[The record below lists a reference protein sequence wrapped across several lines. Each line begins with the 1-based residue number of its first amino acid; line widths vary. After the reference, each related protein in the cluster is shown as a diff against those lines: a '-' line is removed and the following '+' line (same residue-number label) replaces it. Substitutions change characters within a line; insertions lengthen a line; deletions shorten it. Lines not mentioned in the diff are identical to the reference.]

1 MKKAIFFDLDGTL
14 WDALNQITIS
24 WNLTMEKFHYPYRFD
39 LETVKSIMGL
49 TPEETCQLL
58 FKDKD
63 LKEGLD
69 IFHLLV
75 KEEINYLSKHPGTIY
90 ENEDKVLSVLSAK
103 YDLYVVSNS
112 DKGYIENYL
121 LTCNKEKYFN
131 GHICAGDLGLAKW
144 QNILYIKKKEKIDEV
159 IYVGDTL
166 KDKIESEKVHVKFI
180 HAAYGFGKINDDS
193 VKINNLTELILKV
206 EEVFAENAQKK

>member
-24 WNLTMEKFHYPYRFD
+24 WNLTMEKFHYPYRFS
-39 LETVKSIMGL
+39 LEDVKSIMGL

-58 FKDKD
+58 FKDKS

-75 KEEINYLSKHPGTIY
+75 KEEINYLSKHPGIIY
-90 ENEDKVLSVLSAK
+90 ENEDEVLSVLSAK
-103 YDLYVVSNS
+103 YNLYVVSNS

-121 LTCNKEKYFN
+121 STCNKEKYFK

-144 QNILYIKKKEKIDEV
+144 QNILYLKKKENIDEV

-166 KDKIESEKVHVKFI
+166 KDKTESERAHVKFI
-180 HAAYGFGKINDDS
+180 HAAYGFGKIDDDQ
-193 VKINNLTELILKV
+193 VKINNLRELILKA
-206 EEVFAENAQKK
+206 EEVFDKIA

>member
-24 WNLTMEKFHYPYRFD
+24 WNLTMEKIHYPYRFS
-39 LETVKSIMGL
+39 LEDVKSIMGL

-58 FKDKD
+58 FKDKS

-75 KEEINYLSKHPGTIY
+75 KEEINYLSKHPGIIY
-90 ENEDKVLSVLSAK
+90 ENEDQVLSVLSAK
-103 YDLYVVSNS
+103 YDLYVISNS

-121 LTCNKEKYFN
+121 STCNKEKYFK
-131 GHICAGDLGLAKW
+131 GHICAGDLGLPKW
-144 QNILYIKKKEKIDEV
+144 KNILYVKKKEKIDEV

-166 KDKIESEKVHVKFI
+166 KDKIESERAHVKFI
-180 HAAYGFGKINDDS
+180 HAAYGFGKIDDDQA
-193 VKINNLTELILKV
+193 KINNLRELILKA
-206 EEVFAENAQKK
+206 EEVFDKIA

>member
-24 WNLTMEKFHYPYRFD
+24 WNLTMEKFHYPYRFS
-39 LETVKSIMGL
+39 LEDVKSIMGL

-58 FKDKD
+58 FKDKS

-90 ENEDKVLSVLSAK
+90 ENEDQVLSVLSAK
-103 YDLYVVSNS
+103 YDLYVISNS

-121 LTCNKEKYFN
+121 STCNKEKYFK
-131 GHICAGDLGLAKW
+131 GHICAGDLGLPKW
-144 QNILYIKKKEKIDEV
+144 KNILYVKKKEKIDEV

-166 KDKIESEKVHVKFI
+166 KDKIESERAHVKFI
-180 HAAYGFGKINDDS
+180 HAAYGFGKIDDDQ
-193 VKINNLTELILKV
+193 VKINNLRELILKA
-206 EEVFAENAQKK
+206 EEVFDKIA

>member
-24 WNLTMEKFHYPYRFD
+24 WNLTMEKYHYPYRFN
-39 LETVKSIMGL
+39 LETIKSIMGL

-58 FKDKD
+58 FKDKS

-69 IFHLLV
+69 IFHILV
-75 KEEINYLSKHPGTIY
+75 KEEINYLSKHPGIIY
-90 ENEDKVLSVLSAK
+90 ENEDQVLSILSDK

-121 LTCNKEKYFN
+121 LTCNKEKYFK
-131 GHICAGDLGLAKW
+131 GHICAGDLGLPKW
-144 QNILYIKKKEKIDEV
+144 QNILYIKEKEKIDEV

-166 KDKIESEKVHVKFI
+166 KDKIESEKAHVNFI
-180 HAAYGFGKINDDS
+180 HAAYGYGKIDDDQ
-193 VKINNLTELILKV
+193 VKINNLKELIFKI
-206 EEVFAENAQKK
+206 EEVFDKFS

>member
-24 WNLTMEKFHYPYRFD
+24 WNLTMEKFHYPYRFS
-39 LETVKSIMGL
+39 LEDVKSIMGL

-58 FKDKD
+58 FKDKS

-75 KEEINYLSKHPGTIY
+75 KEEINYLSKHPGIIY
-90 ENEDKVLSVLSAK
+90 ENEDQVLSVLSAK
-103 YDLYVVSNS
+103 YDLYVISNS

-121 LTCNKEKYFN
+121 STCNKEKYFK
-131 GHICAGDLGLAKW
+131 GHICAGDLGLPKW
-144 QNILYIKKKEKIDEV
+144 KNILYVKKKEKIDEV

-166 KDKIESEKVHVKFI
+166 KDKIESERAHVKFI
-180 HAAYGFGKINDDS
+180 HAA
-193 VKINNLTELILKV
+193 
-206 EEVFAENAQKK
+206 

>member
-24 WNLTMEKFHYPYRFD
+24 WNLTMEKFHYPYRFS
-39 LETVKSIMGL
+39 LEDVKSIMGL

-58 FKDKD
+58 FKDKS

-75 KEEINYLSKHPGTIY
+75 KEEINYLSKHPGIIY
-90 ENEDKVLSVLSAK
+90 ENEDQVLSVLSAK

-121 LTCNKEKYFN
+121 STCNKEKYFK
-131 GHICAGDLGLAKW
+131 GHICAGDLGLPKW
-144 QNILYIKKKEKIDEV
+144 KNILYVKKKEKIDGV

-166 KDKIESEKVHVKFI
+166 KDKIESEKAHVKFI
-180 HAAYGFGKINDDS
+180 HAAYGFGKIDDDQ
-193 VKINNLTELILKV
+193 VKINNLRELILKA
-206 EEVFAENAQKK
+206 EEVFDKIA

>member
-14 WDALNQITIS
+14 WDALSQITTS
-24 WNLTMEKFHYPYRFD
+24 WNLTMKKYHYPYRFD

-90 ENEDKVLSVLSAK
+90 ENEDKVLSALSAK

-121 LTCNKEKYFN
+121 STCNKEKYFN

-144 QNILYIKKKEKIDEV
+144 QNILYLKEKEQIDEV

-166 KDKIESEKVHVKFI
+166 KDKIESEKADVKFI
-180 HAAYGFGKINDDS
+180 HAAYGFGKINNDTI
-193 VKINNLTELILKV
+193 KINNLTELILKV
-206 EEVFAENAQKK
+206 EEVFVENAQKK

>member
-24 WNLTMEKFHYPYRFD
+24 WNLTMEKFHYPYRFS
-39 LETVKSIMGL
+39 LEDVKSIMGL

-58 FKDKD
+58 FKDKS

-75 KEEINYLSKHPGTIY
+75 KEEINYLSKHPGIIY
-90 ENEDKVLSVLSAK
+90 ENEDQVLSVLSAK

-121 LTCNKEKYFN
+121 STCNKEKYFK
-131 GHICAGDLGLAKW
+131 GHICAGDLGLPKW
-144 QNILYIKKKEKIDEV
+144 KNILYVKKKEKIDGV

-166 KDKIESEKVHVKFI
+166 KDKIESERAHVKFI
-180 HAAYGFGKINDDS
+180 HAAYGFGKIDDDQ
-193 VKINNLTELILKV
+193 VKINNLRELILKA
-206 EEVFAENAQKK
+206 EEVFDKTA

>member
-1 MKKAIFFDLDGTL
+1 MKKAIFLDGTL

-24 WNLTMEKFHYPYRFD
+24 WNLTMEKFHYPYRFS
-39 LETVKSIMGL
+39 LEDVKSIMGL

-58 FKDKD
+58 FKDKS

-90 ENEDKVLSVLSAK
+90 ENEDQVLSVLSAK
-103 YDLYVVSNS
+103 YDLYVISNS

-121 LTCNKEKYFN
+121 STCNKEKYFK
-131 GHICAGDLGLAKW
+131 GHICADDLGLPKW
-144 QNILYIKKKEKIDEV
+144 KNILYVKKKEKIDEV

-166 KDKIESEKVHVKFI
+166 KDKIESERAHVKFI
-180 HAAYGFGKINDDS
+180 HAAYGFGKIDDDQ
-193 VKINNLTELILKV
+193 VKINNLRELILKA
-206 EEVFAENAQKK
+206 EEVFDKIA

>member
-24 WNLTMEKFHYPYRFD
+24 WNLTMEKFHYPYRFS
-39 LETVKSIMGL
+39 LEDVKSIMGL

-58 FKDKD
+58 FKDKS

-75 KEEINYLSKHPGTIY
+75 IEEINYLSKHPGIIY
-90 ENEDKVLSVLSAK
+90 ENEDQVLSVLSAK
-103 YDLYVVSNS
+103 YDLYVISNS

-121 LTCNKEKYFN
+121 STCNKEKYFK
-131 GHICAGDLGLAKW
+131 GHICAGDLGLPKW
-144 QNILYIKKKEKIDEV
+144 KNILYVKKKEKIDEV

-166 KDKIESEKVHVKFI
+166 KDKIESERAHVKFI
-180 HAAYGFGKINDDS
+180 HAAYGFGKIDDDQA
-193 VKINNLTELILKV
+193 KINNLRELILKA
-206 EEVFAENAQKK
+206 EEVFDKIA

>member
-24 WNLTMEKFHYPYRFD
+24 WNLTMEKFHYPYRFS
-39 LETVKSIMGL
+39 LEDVKSIMGL

-58 FKDKD
+58 FKDKS

-75 KEEINYLSKHPGTIY
+75 KEEINYLSKHPGIIY
-90 ENEDKVLSVLSAK
+90 ENEDQVLSVLNAK
-103 YDLYVVSNS
+103 YDLYVISNS

-121 LTCNKEKYFN
+121 STCNKEKYFK
-131 GHICAGDLGLAKW
+131 GHICASDLGLPKW
-144 QNILYIKKKEKIDEV
+144 KNILYVKKKEKIDEV

-166 KDKIESEKVHVKFI
+166 KDKIESERAHVKFI
-180 HAAYGFGKINDDS
+180 HAAYGFGKIDDDQ
-193 VKINNLTELILKV
+193 VKINNLRELILKA
-206 EEVFAENAQKK
+206 EEVFDKIA

>member
-24 WNLTMEKFHYPYRFD
+24 WNLTMEKFHYPYRFS
-39 LETVKSIMGL
+39 LEDVKAIMGL

-58 FKDKD
+58 FKDKS

-90 ENEDKVLSVLSAK
+90 ENEDQVLSVLSAK
-103 YDLYVVSNS
+103 YDLYVISNS

-121 LTCNKEKYFN
+121 STCNKEKYFK
-131 GHICAGDLGLAKW
+131 GHICAGDLGLPKW
-144 QNILYIKKKEKIDEV
+144 KNILYVKKKEKIDEV

-166 KDKIESEKVHVKFI
+166 KDYIECQKAGVHFI
-180 HAAYGFGKINDDS
+180 HASYGFGKIDDQ
-193 VKINNLTELILKV
+193 VDRINSLDELIPLINKI
-206 EEVFAENAQKK
+206 FTK

>member
-24 WNLTMEKFHYPYRFD
+24 WNLTMEKFHYPYRFS
-39 LETVKSIMGL
+39 LEDVKSIMGL

-58 FKDKD
+58 FKDKS

-75 KEEINYLSKHPGTIY
+75 KEEINYLSKHPGIIY
-90 ENEDKVLSVLSAK
+90 ENEDEVLSVLSAK
-103 YDLYVVSNS
+103 YNLYVVSNS

-121 LTCNKEKYFN
+121 SSCNKEKYFK

-144 QNILYIKKKEKIDEV
+144 QNILYLKKKENIDEV

-166 KDKIESEKVHVKFI
+166 KDKTESERAHVKFI
-180 HAAYGFGKINDDS
+180 HAAYGFGKIDDDQ
-193 VKINNLTELILKV
+193 VKINNLRELILKA
-206 EEVFAENAQKK
+206 EEVFDKIA